1 MRSKKII
8 AGLILVLFAITMVAG
23 CGGGDKP
30 SAGDAGEKADVVKIG
45 INAEL
50 SGNVAQYGIT
60 ATNAMELA
68 VEEIN
73 AAGGV
78 NGIMLEIVKYDNRS
92 DSAEALNIST
102 KLASQ
107 DKVSVIVGPVT
118 STNAIATVP
127 VSEEFEVPV
136 ISPTGT
142 ALDVTVDPRTG
153 ETRPFMFRT
162 CFIDPFQGQVA
173 AQYAADN
180 LGLTKA
186 SIYVDNN
193 SDYSK
198 GLEASFQETFE
209 SMGGTILGVEGFV
222 IEDKDFKS
230 TLTKIISQ
238 NPEVIFIPAYEEQ
251 VSLIIDQAR
260 DLGYEGILL
269 GTDGWD
275 GVKLAEVNSHNLAN
289 LENAFFTNH
298 YSPESTSPKVIDF
311 VANYSAKYGV
321 EPPSF
326 AALGYDTAYMIAAAL
341 AEADG
346 TDGVAL
352 KNALENLS
360 GVEGVTG
367 TIVLDA
373 QHNPIKSAVILGYNE
388 AGEQIYVDTIEPK

>member
-1 MRSKKII
+1 MKSKKII

-23 CGGGDKP
+23 CGGGNKP
-30 SAGDAGEKADVVKIG
+30 SAGDNGDKAETIKIG
-45 INAEL
+45 LNAEL

-60 ATNAMELA
+60 AANAMELA

-78 NGIMLEIVKYDNRS
+78 KGMKLELIKYDNRS

-142 ALDVTVDPRTG
+142 ALDVTVDPKNG
-153 ETRPFMFRT
+153 NTRPFMFRT

-198 GLEASFQETFE
+198 GLEASFRQTFE
-209 SMGGTILGVEGFV
+209 AMGGSIVSVEGFV
-222 IEDKDFKS
+222 VEDKDFKS
-230 TLTKIISQ
+230 TLTKIISK

-260 DLGYEGILL
+260 ELGYTGVLL

-275 GVKLAEVNSHNLAN
+275 GVKLAEVNTPEN

-311 VANYSAKYGV
+311 VANYTAKFGT

-326 AALGYDTAYMIAAAL
+326 AALGYDTAYLIAAAI
-341 AEADG
+341 EIADG
-346 TDGVAL
+346 TNGAAIKD
-352 KNALENLS
+352 ALEKLE

-388 AGEQIYVDTIEPK
+388 AGEQIYVATIDPK